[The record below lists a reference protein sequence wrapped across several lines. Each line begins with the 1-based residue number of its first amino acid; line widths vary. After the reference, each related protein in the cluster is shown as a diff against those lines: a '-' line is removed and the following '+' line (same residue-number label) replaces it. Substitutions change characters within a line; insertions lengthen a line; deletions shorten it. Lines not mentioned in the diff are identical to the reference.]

1 MDRSNTAS
9 DFVRYVASDGVKIVA
24 DVMGN
29 PECPT
34 IILAHGGGQTRF
46 SWSGAMRHLA
56 GAGFRVINYVAR
68 GHGQSDWSPDGKY
81 PIDRRWADMSLIAN
95 SVREPLAIVGASMG
109 GISALHG
116 VSMGF
121 RPDALVL
128 VDISPN
134 PDRAGMQRV
143 HDFMASG
150 LEGFATLQD
159 AADAVAAYN
168 PGRAQPGKVDG
179 LRKNLRQRDD
189 GRWYWH
195 WDPGMVRLDIEQEHR
210 AVLATMEGLRAAADL
225 PVLLV
230 RGLQSDVVTEDALAE
245 FKVRFPKLEAVEIS
259 GAGHM
264 VAGDKN
270 DVFNGA
276 VVEFLSRKL
285 MR

>member
-1 MDRSNTAS
+1 MDHGNLSS
-9 DFVRYVASDGVKIVA
+9 EFVRYVASDGVNIVA
-24 DVMGN
+24 DVMGD

-46 SWSGAMRHLA
+46 SWSGAMHHLA
-56 GAGFRVINYVAR
+56 GAGFRVINYDAR

-81 PIDRRWADMSLIAN
+81 PIDRRWADLSLITN
-95 SVREPLAIVGASMG
+95 SVREPLAVVGASMG

-116 VSMGF
+116 VSRGF
-121 RPDALVL
+121 RPNALVL

-143 HDFMASG
+143 RDFMASG
-150 LEGFATLQD
+150 LGGFATLQD

-168 PGRAQPGKVDG
+168 PEREQPGKVDG
-179 LRKNLRQRDD
+179 LRKNLRQRED

-195 WDPGMVRLDIEQEHR
+195 WDPEMVRLDIEQEHR
-210 AVLATMEGLRAAADL
+210 AVLATMDGLRAAGDL

-230 RGLQSDVVTEDALAE
+230 RGLQSDVVTDDALTE

-285 MR
+285 LR

>member
-1 MDRSNTAS
+1 
-9 DFVRYVASDGVKIVA
+9 
-24 DVMGN
+24 
-29 PECPT
+29 
-34 IILAHGGGQTRF
+34 
-46 SWSGAMRHLA
+46 
-56 GAGFRVINYVAR
+56 
-68 GHGQSDWSPDGKY
+68 
-81 PIDRRWADMSLIAN
+81 
-95 SVREPLAIVGASMG
+95 
-109 GISALHG
+109 
-116 VSMGF
+116 
-121 RPDALVL
+121 
-128 VDISPN
+128 
-134 PDRAGMQRV
+134 MQRV